1 MVEVRGDEREQAE
14 ALTLL
19 LQAVHT
25 SPHLAA
31 QYAGIRGNSLMFR
44 ILMSPLASPG
54 VQVIKVWNSEVLFWK
69 CLLHFFFMVS
79 NFVKDL
85 DLNFISFDYRL

>member
-1 MVEVRGDEREQAE
+1 MVEVKGEEREQAE

-31 QYAGIRGNSLMFR
+31 QYAGIRGNSLIFR

-54 VQVIKVWNSEVLFWK
+54 VQVIKVIGRRRIVSPE
-69 CLLHFFFMVS
+69 CIIFMV
-79 NFVKDL
+79 L
-85 DLNFISFDYRL
+85 

>member
-1 MVEVRGDEREQAE
+1 MVEVKGEEREQAE

-31 QYAGIRGNSLMFR
+31 QYAGIRGNSLIFR

-54 VQVIKVWNSEVLFWK
+54 VQVLKVLIVKAFFWN
-69 CLLHFFFMVS
+69 CP
-79 NFVKDL
+79 
-85 DLNFISFDYRL
+85 LNKLYSWFYDYSVDDI